1 MLDREIKFAVPPDYE
16 VPDLARLPVGLRA
29 DASERLRLLADY
41 YDAADLRMAR
51 AGATLRHRS
60 DEGWTFKLPAPDR
73 HDLKVLLRRAYL
85 VPGPR
90 GVPPEALLDRAR
102 AWLRGAPVVP
112 VARIRTARRRVR
124 LVGVDGATVC
134 ELVDDHVEHLKGRRV
149 LGRFREVKI
158 ELRDPQAPVELLTDI
173 AARLRVAG
181 ASPSPPVPK
190 LVRVLGST
198 LGPPE
203 VRIEATDDTA
213 GEAVR
218 SAIARSVQ
226 RYLLHDP
233 GLVGDEDPED
243 VHQAR
248 VALRRLRSDVRTFA
262 ALLESD
268 WSARLREETSSLAAL
283 LGAVRD
289 ADVMGA
295 RLRSTAAEIPRQDHE
310 ALASL
315 VALLE
320 GERLVAR
327 QALLEA
333 RRHDQFL
340 DLMDALVAAAE
351 APPLLAAATNPAARA
366 LPALVRRP
374 LRRVRHAR
382 KVLLDTAADADLHR
396 LRIEAKRLR
405 YAAEAIAPSAGKRA
419 SALAQAAAGL
429 QDVLG
434 EHQDA
439 VVLEG
444 WFRERAV
451 RLPPAVALVAGELV
465 ARERGRAAVMRECW
479 PAAWRVLVRRA
490 SAWQRAN
497 H

>member
-1 MLDREIKFAVPPDYE
+1 MLDREIKFAVSPDYE
-16 VPDLARLPVGLRA
+16 VPDLARLPAGLRA

-73 HDLKVLLRRAYL
+73 HDPKVLLRRAYL

-134 ELVDDHVEHLKGRRV
+134 ELVDDHVEHLEGRRI

-158 ELRDPQAPVELLTDI
+158 ELRDPEAPVGLLTDI

-190 LVRVLGST
+190 LVRALGST
-198 LGPPE
+198 LDPPE
-203 VRIEATDDTA
+203 VGTEATDDTA

-248 VALRRLRSDVRTFA
+248 VALRRLRSDLRTFA
-262 ALLESD
+262 SLLESG
-268 WSARLREETSSLAAL
+268 WSARLREEMSSLAGS

-295 RLRSTAAEIPRQDHE
+295 RLRSAAAEIPSEDRE
-310 ALASL
+310 ALTSL
-315 VALLE
+315 VELLE

-333 RRHDQFL
+333 RRDDRFL
-340 DLMDALVAAAE
+340 ELMDALVVAAE
-351 APPLLAAATNPAARA
+351 APPLLSASGQPRRAGAPGAGRPPVAARTARAQGALGGSGRRRSAPAAHRGQT
-366 LPALVRRP
+366 PALCGGGHRP
-374 LRRVRHAR
+374 LRRKAR
-382 KVLLDTAADADLHR
+382 ARAR
-396 LRIEAKRLR
+396 SGRGG
-405 YAAEAIAPSAGKRA
+405 AP
-419 SALAQAAAGL
+419 
-429 QDVLG
+429 
-434 EHQDA
+434 
-439 VVLEG
+439 
-444 WFRERAV
+444 
-451 RLPPAVALVAGELV
+451 
-465 ARERGRAAVMRECW
+465 GRAR
-479 PAAWRVLVRRA
+479 
-490 SAWQRAN
+490 
-497 H
+497 